1 MTWRPARTRC
11 MRGTSAPPRSCGKS
25 RSPPRERRGSSS
37 SSTRAA
43 SAGCP
48 TRTSTAKT
56 IPRMPATSVI
66 RVPRLG
72 LGAKIFVAATVSV
85 AAVLGVTLGLTSLQ
99 ANRTADAAIRRAL
112 AGVRRGVQAFLS
124 GRTATFAG
132 MSAVSAQVPQFRER
146 LLRGSERGNVL
157 DQAEE
162 YRQLLGAAWVLVT
175 DDHGILVARTDYPTE
190 THIDLSRGAL
200 VANALSGE
208 PTNGAWL
215 DDRLRRLFEAVAV
228 PLRASAN
235 AAPQGVLIA
244 AYAVDDSLAQAIKQ
258 ATTTDVVFFAL
269 ASLDRPDIVGSTLPR
284 EEVEPALVADTA
296 AIGALGGGGGG
307 GGGRDSTGTEFTA
320 DVGGER
326 LIGLASPLRSAGGDV
341 FGGFIT
347 FRSHD
352 RELAAFRTLQRT
364 IGFAVVLGLLLALA
378 SAYVLARQI
387 AGPIRRLALATRR
400 VQDGDYSVE
409 IDVAAGD
416 EIGMLSQAF
425 QSLVADLKEKAKLVE
440 YMMATSGAA
449 PTEPVRSAR
458 PSSAPRDALRPGT
471 VFANRYEVK
480 EVLGMGGM
488 GVVYRAFDRELR
500 EAVAIKTLRPEAL
513 TGDGVALERFK
524 QEIRLAR
531 KIAHRNVVRTYD
543 LGEANGL
550 YYLTMEYVEGTSLK
564 QLIATRGPLP
574 VPVTLAIGKQLCRA
588 LEVAHEQGVIHRDI
602 KPQNLVVEPSGVLKV
617 MDFGIA
623 RLANRTTDPGLTKE
637 GMSIGTP
644 DYMSPEQLSGMELDA
659 RSDLY
664 SAGVVLFEC
673 LTRRL
678 PFEAATTYALIA
690 KQLEGAP
697 PNPRTLN
704 PDVPEALAQVILKAM
719 AKEPA
724 DRFQT
729 AAEMHDALAAIG

>member
-190 THIDLSRGAL
+190 TDIDLSRGAL

-269 ASLDRPDIVGSTLPR
+269 DSLDRPYIVGSTLPR

-296 AIGALGGGGGG
+296 AIGALRG

-341 FGGFIT
+341 FGGVIP

-352 RELAAFRTLQRT
+352 PELAAFRALQRT
-364 IGFAVVLGLLLALA
+364 IGFSVVLGLLLALA

-409 IDVAAGD
+409 IDVRAGD

-449 PTEPVRSAR
+449 PTEQLKSTR
-458 PSSAPRDALRPGT
+458 PSIGAATGSGLRPGT
-471 VFANRYEVK
+471 LFANRYEVK

-488 GVVYRAFDRELR
+488 GVVYRAFDRELQDR
-500 EAVAIKTLRPEAL
+500 KST
-513 TGDGVALERFK
+513 
-524 QEIRLAR
+524 RLNSSHSQ
-531 KIAHRNVVRTYD
+531 ISY
-543 LGEANGL
+543 
-550 YYLTMEYVEGTSLK
+550 
-564 QLIATRGPLP
+564 
-574 VPVTLAIGKQLCRA
+574 
-588 LEVAHEQGVIHRDI
+588 
-602 KPQNLVVEPSGVLKV
+602 
-617 MDFGIA
+617 
-623 RLANRTTDPGLTKE
+623 
-637 GMSIGTP
+637 
-644 DYMSPEQLSGMELDA
+644 
-659 RSDLY
+659 
-664 SAGVVLFEC
+664 
-673 LTRRL
+673 
-678 PFEAATTYALIA
+678 
-690 KQLEGAP
+690 
-697 PNPRTLN
+697 
-704 PDVPEALAQVILKAM
+704 
-719 AKEPA
+719 
-724 DRFQT
+724 
-729 AAEMHDALAAIG
+729 

>member
-1 MTWRPARTRC
+1 MPDASATRPA
-11 MRGTSAPPRSCGKS
+11 
-25 RSPPRERRGSSS
+25 
-37 SSTRAA
+37 
-43 SAGCP
+43 
-48 TRTSTAKT
+48 
-56 IPRMPATSVI
+56 
-66 RVPRLG
+66 RLG
-72 LGAKIFVAATVSV
+72 LGAKIFIAATLSV
-85 AAVLGVTLGLTSLQ
+85 VGVLGVTLGLTSLV
-99 ANRTADAAIRRAL
+99 AHRTADEAIRRAL
-112 AGVRRGVQAFLS
+112 AGVRRGVQAFLA

-146 LLRGSERGNVL
+146 LLQASQRSNAL

-162 YRQLLGAAWVLVT
+162 HRRLLSAAWVLITNERGV
-175 DDHGILVARTDYPTE
+175 LVARTDYPTE
-190 THIDLSRGAL
+190 SEIDLSRGAL
-200 VANALSGE
+200 IANALSGDE
-208 PTNGAWL
+208 ASGAWL
-215 DDRLRRLFEAVAV
+215 DERRRKLFMAVAV
-228 PLRASAN
+228 PLRASPQ
-235 AAPQGVLIA
+235 AAPQGALVA
-244 AYAVDDSLAQAIKQ
+244 AYAIDDALAEQIKQ

-269 ASLDRPDIVGSTLPR
+269 DTLNRPYIVGTTLPR
-284 EEVEPALVADTA
+284 GVIEPALAADTQAIA
-296 AIGALGGGGGG
+296 ALP
-307 GGGRDSTGTEFTA
+307 RDSAGTELTA
-320 DVGGER
+320 DVDGER
-326 LIGLASPLRSAGGDV
+326 LIGLASPIRSAGGDA
-341 FGGFIT
+341 FGGFVAL
-347 FRSHD
+347 RSHD
-352 RELAAFRTLQRT
+352 RELGAFRALQRT
-364 IGFAVVLGLLLALA
+364 IGFSVVLGLLLALA

-409 IDVAAGD
+409 IDVPAGD
-416 EIGMLSQAF
+416 EIGMLSRAF

-458 PSSAPRDALRPGT
+458 PSSAPRDALQPGT
-471 VFANRYEVK
+471 LFANRYEVK

-513 TGDGVALERFK
+513 AGDGVALERFK

-644 DYMSPEQLSGMELDA
+644 DYMSPEQLSGKELDA

-678 PFEAATTYALIA
+678 PFEAATTYAVIA

-697 PNPRTLN
+697 PDPRTLN
-704 PDVPEALAQVILKAM
+704 QDVPEALAQVILRAM
-719 AKEPA
+719 AKEPV
-724 DRFQT
+724 DRYQT

>member
-72 LGAKIFVAATVSV
+72 LGAKILVAATVSV

-112 AGVRRGVQAFLS
+112 AGVRRGVQAFLF

-190 THIDLSRGAL
+190 TDIDLSRGAL
-200 VANALSGE
+200 V
-208 PTNGAWL
+208 PTA
-215 DDRLRRLFEAVAV
+215 
-228 PLRASAN
+228 
-235 AAPQGVLIA
+235 
-244 AYAVDDSLAQAIKQ
+244 
-258 ATTTDVVFFAL
+258 
-269 ASLDRPDIVGSTLPR
+269 LPR

-296 AIGALGGGGGG
+296 AIGALGGGG

-364 IGFAVVLGLLLALA
+364 IG
-378 SAYVLARQI
+378 
-387 AGPIRRLALATRR
+387 
-400 VQDGDYSVE
+400 
-409 IDVAAGD
+409 
-416 EIGMLSQAF
+416 
-425 QSLVADLKEKAKLVE
+425 
-440 YMMATSGAA
+440 
-449 PTEPVRSAR
+449 
-458 PSSAPRDALRPGT
+458 
-471 VFANRYEVK
+471 
-480 EVLGMGGM
+480 
-488 GVVYRAFDRELR
+488 
-500 EAVAIKTLRPEAL
+500 
-513 TGDGVALERFK
+513 
-524 QEIRLAR
+524 
-531 KIAHRNVVRTYD
+531 
-543 LGEANGL
+543 
-550 YYLTMEYVEGTSLK
+550 
-564 QLIATRGPLP
+564 
-574 VPVTLAIGKQLCRA
+574 
-588 LEVAHEQGVIHRDI
+588 
-602 KPQNLVVEPSGVLKV
+602 
-617 MDFGIA
+617 
-623 RLANRTTDPGLTKE
+623 
-637 GMSIGTP
+637 
-644 DYMSPEQLSGMELDA
+644 
-659 RSDLY
+659 
-664 SAGVVLFEC
+664 
-673 LTRRL
+673 
-678 PFEAATTYALIA
+678 
-690 KQLEGAP
+690 
-697 PNPRTLN
+697 
-704 PDVPEALAQVILKAM
+704 
-719 AKEPA
+719 
-724 DRFQT
+724 
-729 AAEMHDALAAIG
+729 